1 MIVILISLGLTF
13 GIPGIYNLSY
23 TRNQYIGLFLMM
35 LSVTNI
41 VFWVIDIGIKPLLN
55 FKKNYNKA
63 FAMSSL
69 LLGIGQILQLYGG

>member
-13 GIPGIYNLSY
+13 GIPVIYDLSY
-23 TRNQYIGLFLMM
+23 TQNQCLGLFLMM

-41 VFWVIDIGIKPLLN
+41 VFWLMDIDIKPLLN

-63 FAMSSL
+63 FVVSSL
-69 LLGIGQILQLYGG
+69 LVGVGQLLQLYGG